1 MYWLIWLIMENAKS
15 VLQFCNFSSTIRIET
30 IWNELNHGNIYWESE
45 AKYGVGTGSVQKCHP
60 VYRKSYI
67 LQWLECCLTSHCF
80 DQADLNFFYDNL
92 IFVWLLILTT
102 MNCWTPV
109 FNTSKKKSYFFG
121 LLRVATFHFKYK
133 GNKPI

>member
-1 MYWLIWLIMENAKS
+1 MENSTS
-15 VLQFCNFSSTIRIET
+15 VIQFCNFSSTIRIET

-45 AKYGVGTGSVQKCHP
+45 AEYGVDTGSVQKCHP
-60 VYRKSYI
+60 VYKKSYI

-80 DQADLNFFYDNL
+80 DQTDLNFFMITLFLCDY
-92 IFVWLLILTT
+92 LTT

-109 FNTSKKKSYFFG
+109 FNTSKNKSKLFG
-121 LLRVATFHFKYK
+121 LLRVATFHFNYK